1 MLRLILSP
9 DATQDLDDIW
19 DYIAT
24 NNQSAANKVID
35 EIATQFELL
44 RQMPEAGRSRS
55 ELQMGLRSFPVG
67 RYLIF
72 YRPSATSVE
81 IVRVLHSARDVDAMF
96 GLNELVGK

>member
-1 MLRLILSP
+1 
-9 DATQDLDDIW
+9 
-19 DYIAT
+19 
-24 NNQSAANKVID
+24 
-35 EIATQFELL
+35 
-44 RQMPEAGRSRS
+44 MPEAGRSRS

-96 GLNELVGK
+96 G

>member
-35 EIATQFELL
+35 EI
-44 RQMPEAGRSRS
+44 PRSS
-55 ELQMGLRSFPVG
+55 SYFDKCPKLG
-67 RYLIF
+67 
-72 YRPSATSVE
+72 
-81 IVRVLHSARDVDAMF
+81 VRAPNCKWACGVFR
-96 GLNELVGK
+96 